1 MPWLSTS
8 FKQQTD
14 FILDP
19 APLKAALCTRRA
31 GKSFGVGEY
40 ALMTA
45 YKYPGVSV
53 LILGKTRA
61 SVKAIYWKDILTVL
75 NRQYNLRAKPNKSE
89 LSLELPNGSVVYLSG
104 VDADEDEMHKILG
117 QKFKLVVLDE
127 GGSYNIDQRALVYGI
142 LKPAVADYQGQIA
155 MIGTPTNYLNSLYFD
170 VTTGKEPGWS
180 VHKWSVMDNPHMAR
194 QWAEDLELLLRA
206 NPDIQDTPQFKQFY
220 LGEWVVDLDALVYR
234 YDGKKNKTDALPDSR
249 AWQYVM
255 GVDLGYDDKT
265 TFVVCAYNSYD
276 PCLYVVA
283 SYGRSN
289 MIFTEVAE
297 TIRNFQNR
305 FNVSRIIMDGANK
318 QGVEEMIARYNLPIQ
333 IAEKQGKRDYIEMM
347 NADFITGQIKL
358 VGNHEDLEAEYMSLV
373 WDEKKRADGRWEE
386 HKACD
391 NHFADATLYAWR
403 WCYNYASK
411 PKKTP
416 PTEEERIEAA
426 ALKEVE
432 DRIFAREQE
441 KEQWNIFET
450 STILDESWNSPDGW
464 E

>member
-1 MPWLSTS
+1 M
-8 FKQQTD
+8 
-14 FILDP
+14 
-19 APLKAALCTRRA
+19 
-31 GKSFGVGEY
+31 GEY
-40 ALMTA
+40 ALKTA
-45 YKYPGVSV
+45 WETPGASV

-75 NRQYNLRAKPNKSE
+75 NRKYGLRAKPNKSE

-194 QWAEDLELLLRA
+194 QWAEDLDLMLRN
-206 NPDIQDTPQFKQFY
+206 NPGIQETPQFKQFY

-234 YDGKKNKTDALPDSR
+234 YDPAKNKTPALPDSR

-276 PCLYVVA
+276 PCLYIVA

-289 MIFTEVAE
+289 MIFTEVAD
-297 TIRNFQNR
+297 TIRNFQTR
-305 FNVSRIIMDGANK
+305 FPIGRIVMDGANK
-318 QGVEEMIARYNLPIQ
+318 QGVQEMVTRYSLPIET
-333 IAEKQGKRDYIEMM
+333 AEKQGKK
-347 NADFITGQIKL
+347 DFIELMNTDFIVGNVKL
-358 VGNHEDLEAEYMSLV
+358 VGSHEALEAEYSTLV
-373 WDEKKRADGRWEE
+373 WDEKKREAGTWAE
-386 HKACD
+386 HSACD
-391 NHFADATLYAWR
+391 NHFADAALYAWR
-403 WCYNYASK
+403 WCYHYASK
-411 PKKTP
+411 PKVRP
-416 PTEEERIEAA
+416 PTEEERMEKQAIEE
-426 ALKEVE
+426 LESK
-432 DRIFAREQE
+432 IFAREEQE
-441 KEQWNIFET
+441 QEQWNLFAA
-450 STILDESWNSPDGW
+450 STILNESWNSHDNW

>member
-1 MPWLSTS
+1 MNKLQARAILNELSARQKSQVPWLSTS

-155 MIGTPTNYLNSLYFD
+155 MIGTPTNYLNSLY
-170 VTTGKEPGWS
+170 
-180 VHKWSVMDNPHMAR
+180 
-194 QWAEDLELLLRA
+194 
-206 NPDIQDTPQFKQFY
+206 
-220 LGEWVVDLDALVYR
+220 
-234 YDGKKNKTDALPDSR
+234 
-249 AWQYVM
+249 
-255 GVDLGYDDKT
+255 
-265 TFVVCAYNSYD
+265 
-276 PCLYVVA
+276 
-283 SYGRSN
+283 
-289 MIFTEVAE
+289 
-297 TIRNFQNR
+297 
-305 FNVSRIIMDGANK
+305 
-318 QGVEEMIARYNLPIQ
+318 
-333 IAEKQGKRDYIEMM
+333 
-347 NADFITGQIKL
+347 
-358 VGNHEDLEAEYMSLV
+358 
-373 WDEKKRADGRWEE
+373 
-386 HKACD
+386 
-391 NHFADATLYAWR
+391 
-403 WCYNYASK
+403 
-411 PKKTP
+411 
-416 PTEEERIEAA
+416 
-426 ALKEVE
+426 
-432 DRIFAREQE
+432 
-441 KEQWNIFET
+441 
-450 STILDESWNSPDGW
+450 
-464 E
+464 

>member
-1 MPWLSTS
+1 M
-8 FKQQTD
+8 
-14 FILDP
+14 
-19 APLKAALCTRRA
+19 
-31 GKSFGVGEY
+31 GEY

-45 YKYPGVSV
+45 AKNPGVSV

-75 NRQYNLRAKPNKSE
+75 NRRYNLRAKPNKSE

-234 YDGKKNKTDALPDSR
+234 YDGKKKNKVNA
-249 AWQYVM
+249 
-255 GVDLGYDDKT
+255 T
-265 TFVVCAYNSYD
+265 T
-276 PCLYVVA
+276 L
-283 SYGRSN
+283 R
-289 MIFTEVAE
+289 
-297 TIRNFQNR
+297 
-305 FNVSRIIMDGANK
+305 
-318 QGVEEMIARYNLPIQ
+318 
-333 IAEKQGKRDYIEMM
+333 
-347 NADFITGQIKL
+347 
-358 VGNHEDLEAEYMSLV
+358 
-373 WDEKKRADGRWEE
+373 
-386 HKACD
+386 
-391 NHFADATLYAWR
+391 
-403 WCYNYASK
+403 
-411 PKKTP
+411 
-416 PTEEERIEAA
+416 
-426 ALKEVE
+426 
-432 DRIFAREQE
+432 
-441 KEQWNIFET
+441 
-450 STILDESWNSPDGW
+450 
-464 E
+464 